1 MRAID
6 PCRLP
11 AAFDPRVRLRAL
23 MIAPG
28 VVISLVSSPAWG
40 QASAVITVTARII
53 APCTITS
60 DNPQSTC
67 TDQTLALQSKITNA
81 SARISTSGTE
91 TVVTHKGGLPPT
103 IEQQGNQVSVSF

>member
-1 MRAID
+1 MRAIG
-6 PCRLP
+6 PCCLP
-11 AAFDPRVRLRAL
+11 AAVDPRVRLRTL

-28 VVISLVSSPAWG
+28 VVISLVSGPAFA

-53 APCTITS
+53 APCTVTS

-67 TDQTLALQSKITNA
+67 SDRTLALQSNVTNA
-81 SARISTSGTE
+81 SARISTSDTE
-91 TVVTHKGGLPPT
+91 TVVTHKGGLPPR